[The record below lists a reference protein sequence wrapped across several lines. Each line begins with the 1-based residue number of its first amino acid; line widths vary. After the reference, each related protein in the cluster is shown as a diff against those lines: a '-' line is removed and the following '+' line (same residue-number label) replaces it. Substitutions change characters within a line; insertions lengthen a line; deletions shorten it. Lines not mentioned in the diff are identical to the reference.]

1 MTGEEMRAFIAQRLA
16 APQPSG
22 PRPAG
27 DFGYQPELR
36 AQLAAGRPFTPAAVL
51 VPLFERDEELHVLL
65 TRRADHLSNH
75 AGQISF
81 PGGRV
86 DPVDPHPVETALRE
100 AEEEIALDRLYVDIA
115 GQLGPYYSG
124 TGFTITPVIGFLKD
138 GFSVAPHEAE
148 VAEIFDVPLAFLMD
162 SANHQRHQKD
172 YNGVM
177 RQYYAMPY
185 GRHYIWGATAG
196 MLVNLWERLYGPVP
210 EESALSEKT

>member
-1 MTGEEMRAFIAQRLA
+1 MKGPELRRFITARLA
-16 APQPSG
+16 APEPSG

-27 DFGYQPELR
+27 VFGYQPERR

-65 TRRADHLSNH
+65 TRRADNLSNH

-86 DPVDPHPVETALRE
+86 DPVDPHPVDTALRE
-100 AEEEIALDRLYVDIA
+100 AEEEIALDRLYVDIV

-124 TGFTITPVIGFLKD
+124 TGFTITPVIGFLKQ
-138 GFSVAPHEAE
+138 GFSVAPQEAE
-148 VAEIFDVPLAFLMD
+148 VAEIFDVPFTFLMD
-162 SANHQRHQKD
+162 PGNHQRHQKD

-196 MLVNLWERLYGPVP
+196 MLLNFCSHLGIRARFP
-210 EESALSEKT
+210 S